1 MRTNKGLDDPE
12 ATQIVPGRR
21 LEAVGSE
28 LQATDE
34 KARPAPGPLRA
45 RRPEP
50 DLTAGRRF
58 KVVIY
63 SVAMALVCTAGLVL
77 LISYAWYLPPGQE
90 LDALAEPLQR
100 YALANTLFTMMIAG
114 AAAGALSNLLE
125 FLRLGRRRV
134 GLPERLEVPL
144 YLRPLSGAVMGVA
157 VFFALQFFV
166 AVLSVG
172 ATTQGWALL
181 HGRLAYVAVSF
192 AAGFAVR
199 DLEKAR
205 DIAASLLRRT

>member
-1 MRTNKGLDDPE
+1 MRAKSGREDPE
-12 ATQIVPGRR
+12 ATQIVPNRR
-21 LEAVGSE
+21 LEAVERETEAGGAQS
-28 LQATDE
+28 
-34 KARPAPGPLRA
+34 K
-45 RRPEP
+45 PEP
-50 DLTAGRRF
+50 DLPGNRRL

-63 SVAMALVCTAGLVL
+63 SVVMALLSTSGLAL
-77 LISYAWYLPPGQE
+77 LISYAWYLQPGQD
-90 LDALAEPLQR
+90 LDALAESLQR

-114 AAAGALSNLLE
+114 AAGGALSNLLE
-125 FLRLGRRRV
+125 FLRLGRRRT

-157 VFFALQFFV
+157 IFFVLQFFV

-181 HGRLAYVAVSF
+181 HGRLAYVAVSLTV
-192 AAGFAVR
+192 GFAVR

-205 DIAASLLRRT
+205 DIAASLLRRN

>member
-1 MRTNKGLDDPE
+1 MRRNKERDDPE
-12 ATQIVPGRR
+12 ATQIVPSRR
-21 LEAVGSE
+21 LEAVGRESE
-28 LQATDE
+28 ANDGRLE
-34 KARPAPGPLRA
+34 PPPV
-45 RRPEP
+45 PEP
-50 DLTAGRRF
+50 DLPDGRRR

-63 SVAMALVCTAGLVL
+63 SVAVALLCTSGLAL
-77 LISYAWYLPPGQE
+77 LISYAWYLQPGQA
-90 LDALAEPLQR
+90 LDALSERLQR

-114 AAAGALSNLLE
+114 AAGGALSNLLE
-125 FLRLGRRRV
+125 FLRLGRRRA

-144 YLRPLSGAVMGVA
+144 YLRPLSGGVMGVA
-157 VFFALQFFV
+157 IFFVLQFFV

-192 AAGFAVR
+192 VVGFAVR

-205 DIAASLLRRT
+205 DIAASLLRRE